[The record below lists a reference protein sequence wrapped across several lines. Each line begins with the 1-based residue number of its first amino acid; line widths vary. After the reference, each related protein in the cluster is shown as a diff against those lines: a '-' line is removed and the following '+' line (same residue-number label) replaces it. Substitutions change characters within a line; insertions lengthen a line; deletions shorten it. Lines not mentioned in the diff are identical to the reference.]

1 MVDRIT
7 GEKNPI
13 VALILNLCCSIFGL
27 GYFYIGQW
35 QKALALIGI
44 NVLIILISFVIPF
57 ITIIP
62 SLAVWV
68 ICIIDAFQQADILQK
83 GGAIS
88 HWTFFGKSE
97 S

>member
-1 MVDRIT
+1 MVEKIT

-13 VALILNLCCSIFGL
+13 VALILNFCCGVFAL

-44 NVLIILISFVIPF
+44 NLVLGSIGFFVPFVTIP
-57 ITIIP
+57 P
-62 SLAVWV
+62 SLAITIFCLV
-68 ICIIDAFQQADILQK
+68 DAYMQANILQK

-88 HWTFFGKSE
+88 HWTFFSGSE
-97 S
+97 A